1 MLASDP
7 RPTAIVYGNDVAAAA
22 GISVIRAHGLAV
34 PQDIAVCGF
43 DDAEIARWTV
53 PSLTTVTT
61 DPARWGAAAAS
72 ALLDLLA
79 GEHVEDRDLEPAR
92 LVVRDSTGI

>member
-1 MLASDP
+1 
-7 RPTAIVYGNDVAAAA
+7 
-22 GISVIRAHGLAV
+22 V